1 LLSAPRLRTFFGMD
15 LPLPSEPLALADE
28 SRGVLALSGEEARGF
43 LQGLVTNDVMK
54 IGPDRAVWA
63 ALLTPQGRY
72 LHDFFLVQSPDG
84 ALWLECEA
92 ERRQDLLRRL
102 TIYKLRA
109 KVRIADV
116 TDGLAVV
123 RVFGAGTPER
133 LGLAPEPGMARA
145 TGGGVAF
152 IDPREPRLGA
162 RAILPRA
169 EGTMLADRLGV
180 AVGTAEQYQRL
191 RLALGVPEGGRE
203 LEPEKA
209 LPMESRF
216 DLLNG
221 IDWQKGCYVGQ
232 ELTARMRYRA
242 LVKKRLLPVAI
253 EGPVPEPGTPVL
265 IEGEEAGVLRGASQ
279 GYGLALMRLDKL
291 EEAGDRPLTAGA
303 ARILV
308 LSAS

>member
-1 LLSAPRLRTFFGMD
+1 MD

-123 RVFGAGTPER
+123 RVFGPGT
-133 LGLAPEPGMARA
+133 ARA

>member
-1 LLSAPRLRTFFGMD
+1 
-15 LPLPSEPLALADE
+15 
-28 SRGVLALSGEEARGF
+28 EARGF
-43 LQGLVTNDVMK
+43 LQGLVTNDVLK
-54 IGPDRAVWA
+54 VGAGRAIWA

-72 LHDFFLVQSPDG
+72 LHDFFLAQGPDG
-84 ALWLECEA
+84 ALWLECEG

-109 KVRIADV
+109 KLRIADAS
-116 TDGLAVV
+116 GELSVV
-123 RVFGAGTPER
+123 RAFGTGAPER
-133 LGLAPEPGMARA
+133 LGLPAEAGSARA
-145 TGGGVAF
+145 IGGGVAF
-152 IDPREPRLGA
+152 VDPRDARLGA

-169 EGTMLADRLGV
+169 EAAVLADRLGL
-180 AVGTAEQYQRL
+180 AAGGADRYHTL

-203 LEPEKA
+203 LEAEKA